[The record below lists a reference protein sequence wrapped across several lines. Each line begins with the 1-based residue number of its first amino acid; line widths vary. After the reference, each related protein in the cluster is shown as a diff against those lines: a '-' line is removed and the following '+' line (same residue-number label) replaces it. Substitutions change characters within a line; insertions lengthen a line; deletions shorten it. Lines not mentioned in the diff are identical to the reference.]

1 MIDKPLQ
8 DGLGF
13 YIFTP
18 RLTTAGYDMI
28 YLKTIL
34 QLLFYILSTNALKAA
49 TLPPGFVC
57 LSDVVP
63 TIVLDIRYAK
73 SENFI
78 GMPIEGYINPI
89 AITTKEAAIA
99 LNNAQTDLRRFELSL
114 KVFDAYRPQ
123 RAVDHFARWAKD
135 LSDIRK
141 QSEYYPKIAKEDLF
155 REDYIALKSGHSRGS
170 TLDVTLVSFDA
181 KGLAQEL
188 DMGTPFDFFDPR
200 SWPEYPKLT
209 VTQRANRM
217 LLQTV
222 MEKHG
227 FKPYP
232 KEWWHFT
239 LKQEPFP
246 NTYFNFN
253 VE

>member
-1 MIDKPLQ
+1 MP
-8 DGLGF
+8 
-13 YIFTP
+13 
-18 RLTTAGYDMI
+18 
-28 YLKTIL
+28 YLKTTLLLLYTLYTGIL
-34 QLLFYILSTNALKAA
+34 NAAA
-49 TLPPGFVC
+49 LPSGFVY
-57 LSDVVP
+57 LTDMVP
-63 TIVLDIRYAK
+63 TIVQDIRYAK
-73 SENFI
+73 TENFI
-78 GMPIEGYINPI
+78 GTPIDGYINPI

-99 LNNAQTDLRRFELSL
+99 LNHAQIDLRRFGFSL

-123 RAVDHFARWAKD
+123 RAVDHFVRWAKD
-135 LSDIRK
+135 LKDVRK
-141 QSEYYPKIAKEDLF
+141 QSEYYPKVAKQDLF
-155 REDYIALKSGHSRGS
+155 REDYIASKSGHSRGS

-181 KGLAQEL
+181 EGLAQEL
-188 DMGTPFDFFDPR
+188 DMGTHFDYFDPR
-200 SWPEYPKLT
+200 SWPEYSDLT
-209 VTQRANRM
+209 VMQRANRM

-239 LKQEPFP
+239 LKQEPYP

>member
-1 MIDKPLQ
+1 MH
-8 DGLGF
+8 
-13 YIFTP
+13 
-18 RLTTAGYDMI
+18 
-28 YLKTIL
+28 YLKTTLLLLYTLYTGIL
-34 QLLFYILSTNALKAA
+34 NAA
-49 TLPPGFVC
+49 TLPSGFVY

-63 TIVLDIRYAK
+63 TILLDIRYAK
-73 SENFI
+73 TENFI
-78 GMPIEGYINPI
+78 GTPIDGYINPV
-89 AITTKEAAIA
+89 AITTKEAAMAI
-99 LNNAQTDLRRFELSL
+99 NNAQTDLRRFGLSL

-123 RAVDHFARWAKD
+123 RAVDHFVLWAKD

-141 QSEYYPKIAKEDLF
+141 QSEYYPKVAKQDLF

-181 KGLAQEL
+181 KGLGQEL
-188 DMGTPFDFFDPR
+188 DMGTPFDYFDPR
-200 SWPEYPKLT
+200 SWPEYSDLT
-209 VTQRANRM
+209 VMQRANRM

-239 LKQEPFP
+239 LKQEPYP